1 MTEKE
6 KIKMYL
12 ENQGISK
19 NKFYQTTGLSVGFLD
34 SGNSLGVDKVKIIIN
49 KYPTLSLRWLVL
61 DEGEMIVNEAPT
73 QKPDD
78 EGWMKEVIRNQAA
91 AINRMTERLEKLEK
105 GIQGKPVP
113 ESAHSA
119 CSHINP

>member
-1 MTEKE
+1 
-6 KIKMYL
+6 MYL

-105 GIQGKPVP
+105 GIQGKPAP